1 VIGAADDAPIGR
13 GGDDG
18 PVSTNPPT
26 GLTGTDRAPLVAGVP
41 ADPVAY
47 DSERNAAARK
57 RGLATPYIPGG
68 RDPDQAAAD
77 REDRRYLKILLG
89 AVIVV
94 VLGGF
99 VLGMIAALLGLDA
112 LVGIPT

>member
-1 VIGAADDAPIGR
+1 VTGPAPDAPIGR

-18 PVSTNPPT
+18 AVSTTPAT
-26 GLTGTDRAPLVAGVP
+26 GLAGADRAPLVGGVP

-57 RGLATPYIPGG
+57 RGLSTPYIPGG

-77 REDRRYLKILLG
+77 REDRRYLKILL
-89 AVIVV
+89 VV
-94 VLGGF
+94 VISVILGGF
-99 VLGMIAALLGLDA
+99 VLGMIAALLGFDS